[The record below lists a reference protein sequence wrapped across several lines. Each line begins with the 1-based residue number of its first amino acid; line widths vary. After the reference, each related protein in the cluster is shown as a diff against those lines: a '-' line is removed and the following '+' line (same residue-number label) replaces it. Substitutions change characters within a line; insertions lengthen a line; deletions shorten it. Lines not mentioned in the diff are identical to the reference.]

1 MRFDVKPLKKKS
13 LFFFPVIY
21 HFVSLPYVLQDP
33 GFWRVNKFRVASCHF
48 HARYRIDVP
57 AASILLKSL
66 NVISVKVP
74 RFSLNGWN
82 VSGCRN
88 PNTLQNSSEEAP
100 SACCW
105 CSHGTFVPCSASCGM
120 PWCVPTAAS
129 PFREHETLGCLLHNR
144 RKTPPKIPKS
154 SSRQIHVALAIQSPS
169 LTLFFFFPQRGAAM
183 DFCLHELITS
193 RLANAMWDHCC
204 LCPGSRLPMRAVAS
218 GSALQFTGK
227 EAQALGSVCRCNRC
241 CVFPDQ
247 LLNPLF
253 LNKDLSVCIVSH
265 ELACSRCEGKHLQL
279 SQVSGSRFRLLSLLA
294 GDWQLHSLRWER
306 TIFKE
311 VS

>member
-1 MRFDVKPLKKKS
+1 MSSLWKKNH
-13 LFFFPVIY
+13 FFFPVIY

-33 GFWRVNKFRVASCHF
+33 GFRRVNKFRVASCHF

-129 PFREHETLGCLLHNR
+129 PFRERETLGCLLHNR

-169 LTLFFFFPQRGAAM
+169 LTLFFFSP
-183 DFCLHELITS
+183 
-193 RLANAMWDHCC
+193 
-204 LCPGSRLPMRAVAS
+204 
-218 GSALQFTGK
+218 K
-227 EAQALGSVCRCNRC
+227 RC
-241 CVFPDQ
+241 CY
-247 LLNPLF
+247 
-253 LNKDLSVCIVSH
+253 
-265 ELACSRCEGKHLQL
+265 G
-279 SQVSGSRFRLLSLLA
+279 LLSA
-294 GDWQLHSLRWER
+294 RGDY
-306 TIFKE
+306 
-311 VS
+311 